1 MQNLHSS
8 ITRREFHRHIAATAV
23 LGAAALA
30 RPARAQSFPPGKY
43 VDIHTHIGQ
52 EWGAKEKLTAKAL
65 LEWMDLHEIAQ
76 AVVLPLVNPESWD
89 YPIST
94 YYVLRETKPHRD
106 RLIPFCA
113 IDPRVGMLGAQEK
126 RDQMKKYQDAGCKGF
141 GEHKPGVEMADPR
154 NIELFQACADV
165 GFPMLFHL
173 DNIRNT
179 DKPGLPGLETVLKA
193 VPNGIF
199 IGHATGWW
207 ASISGGLGADD
218 LQGYPEGKVAPGG
231 AVGRLFDTYSNIY
244 GDLSAGSGSNALSRD
259 LEHGRDFCM
268 KYADRLLFGTDYLEP
283 GQDVRQFD
291 VLDGFKLPAE
301 VEGKIFR
308 DNARKLLGLG

>member
-1 MQNLHSS
+1 MLNSNPS
-8 ITRREFHRHIAATAV
+8 ISRRQFHRHIASAAL
-23 LGAAALA
+23 LGAAAYA

-43 VDIHTHIGQ
+43 FDIHTHIGQ
-52 EWGAKEKLTAKAL
+52 EWGAKQKLTAKAL

-89 YPIST
+89 HPIST
-94 YYVLRETKPHRD
+94 DYVLRETKPHRD

-113 IDPRVGMLGAQEK
+113 IDPRVVMLGAQAK

-207 ASISGGLGADD
+207 ASISGGLQDGD
-218 LQGYPEGKVAPGG
+218 LKGYPEGKVAPGG
-231 AVGRLFDTYSNIY
+231 AVGRLFDTYPNLY

-259 LEHGRDFCM
+259 PEHGRAFCIQ
-268 KYADRLLFGTDYLEP
+268 YADRLLFGTDYLAP
-283 GQDVRQFD
+283 GQDVRQFEIFD
-291 VLDGFKLPAE
+291 DFKLPAE
-301 VEGKIFR
+301 VEAKIFR
-308 DNARKLLGLG
+308 DNARTLLGLS

>member
-1 MQNLHSS
+1 MNSPS
-8 ITRREFHRHIAATAV
+8 PITRREFHHHIAAVALLGTA
-23 LGAAALA
+23 ACA
-30 RPARAQSFPPGKY
+30 RPARAQSFPSGKY
-43 VDIHTHIGQ
+43 FDIHTHIGQ
-52 EWGAKEKLTAKAL
+52 AWGAKKKLTAKGL

-94 YYVLRETKPHRD
+94 DYVLRETKPHRD

-113 IDPRVGMLGAQEK
+113 IDPRVVMLGAQAK
-126 RDQMKKYQDAGCKGF
+126 RDQMKKYQDAGCRGF
-141 GEHKPGVEMADPR
+141 GEHKPGVEMADAR
-154 NIELFQACADV
+154 NIALFQACADV

-179 DKPGLPGLETVLKA
+179 DSPGLPGLETVLKE

-207 ASISGGLGADD
+207 ASISGDLGADD
-218 LQGYPEGKVAPGG
+218 LQGYPEGKVAAGG
-231 AVGRLFDTYSNIY
+231 AVARLFDTYPNIY

-259 LEHGRDFCM
+259 PEFGREFCM

-291 VLDGFKLPAE
+291 VLESFKLPEDVQA
-301 VEGKIFR
+301 KIFR
-308 DNARKLLGLG
+308 DNARQLLGLV